1 MTAVW
6 KTVLVLLATAAL
18 ARGAEN
24 DAGAW
29 KRVSEAFGKAGE
41 LAADGSY
48 KVTILREDVQV
59 KTANGMPVPA
69 GLGLNSYAAFTGTP
83 DDATVVGDT
92 CLLEHEVNP
101 EIDALRAGGL
111 EVVAIHNHM
120 LGDTPR
126 LAFLHFQGR
135 GNAVKLAG
143 TIRQAWDLLGKVKP
157 PPAAPAGTAPAV
169 DAAALAAI
177 LKRPAPAS
185 ASAVAK
191 FTLPRTDLDIRLDGR
206 KLVPGVGLAC
216 WAAFTGCPCG
226 KTMVMGDT
234 CVSREELQPAM
245 DALRRGGIRITG
257 IHNHLLGQ
265 TGHVMFMHIEGEGNA
280 EDLARTI
287 RSAWDTLAVARA
299 TNGKG
304 NRNGAQRPAAG
315 GRR

>member
-1 MTAVW
+1 MRTMTALAIAVAIAGSVV
-6 KTVLVLLATAAL
+6 TVH
-18 ARGAEN
+18 GAESE
-24 DAGAW
+24 DAW
-29 KRVSEAFGKAGE
+29 KRVGETLGRAGE
-41 LAADGSY
+41 LAQDGSY
-48 KVTILREDVQV
+48 KVTILREDVAV
-59 KTANGMPVPA
+59 KTASGMPVPA

-83 DDATVVGDT
+83 EDATVVGDT

-157 PPAAPAGTAPAV
+157 PATAPTAAAPEV
-169 DAAALAAI
+169 DAAALARI
-177 LKRPAPAS
+177 LKRPAPA
-185 ASAVAK
+185 AGGAVVK

-234 CVSREELQPAM
+234 CVTRKELQSAI
-245 DALRRGGIRITG
+245 DALRRGGIQITG
-257 IHNHLLGQ
+257 IHNHVLGQ
-265 TGHVMFMHIEGEGNA
+265 TGDVMFMHIEGEGDA
-280 EDLARTI
+280 AALAGTI
-287 RSAWDTLAVARA
+287 RAAWDTLAISRA
-299 TNGKG
+299 SEGK
-304 NRNGAQRPAAG
+304 RSS